1 MSEQPRH
8 PDHELHV
15 MALVVA
21 FRADDVD
28 GITAALLALPRPHG
42 GRILKDAL
50 ARRKAEDAAEYAAS
64 VPRNP
69 AL

>member
-15 MALVVA
+15 MALVRA

-28 GITAALLALPRPHG
+28 AITAALLAFPRPHG
-42 GRILKDAL
+42 GLMLRDAL
-50 ARRKAEDAAEYAAS
+50 ARRKAEDAAAAA
-64 VPRNP
+64 VPRIP
-69 AL
+69 AP